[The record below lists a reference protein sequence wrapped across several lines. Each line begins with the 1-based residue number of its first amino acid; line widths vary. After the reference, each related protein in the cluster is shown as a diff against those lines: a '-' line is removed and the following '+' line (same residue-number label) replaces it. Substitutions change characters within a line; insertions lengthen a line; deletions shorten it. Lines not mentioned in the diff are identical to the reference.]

1 MPAEDLDAHGC
12 TLRLD
17 ATGRFVDPP
26 GRLAALVR
34 EEAARAHEWY
44 ARGMRLLPLLDRR
57 SAACVGTM
65 AGIYR
70 RLLVRIEADPVM
82 ALQARTSL
90 PAWQKAA
97 VAARALAGVR
107 R

>member
-1 MPAEDLDAHGC
+1 MMINLDLLG
-12 TLRLD
+12 
-17 ATGRFVDPP
+17 
-26 GRLAALVR
+26 
-34 EEAARAHEWY
+34 
-44 ARGMRLLPLLDRR
+44 
-57 SAACVGTM
+57 S
-65 AGIYR
+65 
-70 RLLVRIEADPVM
+70 LVRIEADPVM